1 MKEGDPSGLKQ
12 KKGRTNVL
20 KIKFVSYYGSNIFI
34 VEQLYLRTNSYIFFL
49 VFFYAHLCVFQLIK
63 RHDIF
68 SDDTQSR
75 S

>member
-34 VEQLYLRTNSYIFFL
+34 VEQLYLRTNSYIFL
-49 VFFYAHLCVFQLIK
+49 VFFYAHLCVFQLFTC
-63 RHDIF
+63 HDIF
-68 SDDTQSR
+68 SDDTQS
-75 S
+75 